1 MNAILECREVRK
13 YYAVRHRVTDFLW
26 GGARRPDFRALDGV
40 SLQLCPG
47 RVLGIVGESGSG
59 KSTLAN
65 LLVGLDDATGGE
77 VRFRQTPIGSFRRA
91 ERRAFRRQVQMVFQ
105 DPFGSLN
112 PRLTVGKTV
121 EEPLIIHGMPAARR
135 RARVVEALG
144 EAELQPAELFL
155 DRFPHQLSGGQRQ
168 RVAIAR
174 AIVLGPS
181 VLVADEPVSMLD
193 VSVRAGVLRLMRR
206 LVDDHRMALL
216 FITHDLA
223 QAGQICD
230 DLIVLYKG
238 RVVEAGH
245 AAEVLTDPRHPY
257 TRELISAMPV
267 PGMVDTRT
275 DPSPDPAVAEEGAG
289 TGCSFAHRCVQRGD
303 ECLRR
308 VPELRP
314 SFDSRRLACHQIG

>member
-1 MNAILECREVRK
+1 MNAILECLEVRR
-13 YYAVRHRVTDFLW
+13 YYAARHSMTDFLW
-26 GGARRPDFRALDGV
+26 GGSKRPEFRALDGV
-40 SLQLCPG
+40 SLTLSPG

-65 LLVGLDDATGGE
+65 LLVGLDEATGGE
-77 VRFRQTPIGSFRRA
+77 VRFRQAAIGGFRGA

-121 EEPLIIHGMPAARR
+121 EEPLIIHGMPAAQR
-135 RARVVEALG
+135 RARVIEALG

-155 DRFPHQLSGGQRQ
+155 DKFPHQLSGGQRQ

-238 RVVEAGH
+238 RVVEAGS
-245 AAEVLTDPRHPY
+245 AATVLTDPRHPY
-257 TRELISAMPV
+257 TRELIAAMPV
-267 PGMVDTRT
+267 PGVVDTRT
-275 DPSPDPAVAEEGAG
+275 ELTPMSPVSGEGGG
-289 TGCSFAHRCVQRGD
+289 TGCSFAHRCVLRGD
-303 ECLRR
+303 ECFRR

-314 SFDSRRLACHQIG
+314 SSDSRQLACHQVG